1 MMKKVIPPLFMM
13 MLIAGLASAKELYR
27 APSIGDQGAYYIL
40 EKEELIDNIV
50 YVLSS
55 RVRDNKAYT
64 DFTELQV
71 NCSTKQYFVQ
81 AVSGEDGVT
90 DIPSTKIKDWT
101 IESKW
106 TSVVTGSSE
115 YDLVMHVCGQ
125 SRQSLLDA

>member
-1 MMKKVIPPLFMM
+1 MM
-13 MLIAGLASAKELYR
+13 MLLAGLASAKELYR
-27 APSIGDQGAYYIL
+27 APSIGDQGVYYIL
-40 EKEELIDNIV
+40 KKEKLIDNII

-55 RVRDNKAYT
+55 RVRDNKEYT

-81 AVSGEDGVT
+81 AVSGENGVK
-90 DIPSTKIKDWT
+90 DMPSSKIKDWT

-115 YDLVMHVCGQ
+115 YDLVMHVCEQSGQ
-125 SRQSLLDA
+125 SLSDA